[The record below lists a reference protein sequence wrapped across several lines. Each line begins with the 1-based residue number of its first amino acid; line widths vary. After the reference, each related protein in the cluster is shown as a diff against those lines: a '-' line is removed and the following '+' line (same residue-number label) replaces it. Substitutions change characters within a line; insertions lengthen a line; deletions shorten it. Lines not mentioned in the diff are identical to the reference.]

1 MERDRE
7 SGKRSFTLPSPHH
20 SLHSAPFLL
29 AAVPRV
35 SLEEGAGGPI
45 DILEALEAAE
55 EATFAAR
62 RELERTPLSLGS
74 APAPMPRAEG
84 MRELSACARRVAAAP
99 MLRAVGA
106 VADVAVDVLVQ
117 ASKMEELRQL
127 HQYLYF
133 CTSKASSKLST

>member
-1 MERDRE
+1 M
-7 SGKRSFTLPSPHH
+7 
-20 SLHSAPFLL
+20 L
-29 AAVPRV
+29 AAVPRI

-45 DILEALEAAE
+45 DILETLEAA
-55 EATFAAR
+55 FGAR

-84 MRELSACARRVAAAP
+84 MRELSARRVAAAP

-117 ASKMEELRQL
+117 ASKMEELQQP

-133 CTSKASSKLST
+133 CTSKASRKLST

>member
-1 MERDRE
+1 M
-7 SGKRSFTLPSPHH
+7 
-20 SLHSAPFLL
+20 L

-45 DILEALEAAE
+45 DILETLEAA
-55 EATFAAR
+55 FGAR

-84 MRELSACARRVAAAP
+84 MRELSASARRVAAAP
-99 MLRAVGA
+99 MPLGA
-106 VADVAVDVLVQ
+106 VADVLVQ